1 MKYRRFLNCKFRSNE
16 FGPVIPISNQNGF
29 YNMSQR
35 SIRDFFLNKNREN
48 DAKEKETEEEK
59 EEEKEKEKDEEKDEE
74 KGREKPSKRKREG
87 DEIEFSKK
95 LSCSDG
101 NLIL

>member
-1 MKYRRFLNCKFRSNE
+1 
-16 FGPVIPISNQNGF
+16 
-29 YNMSQR
+29 MSQR

>member
-16 FGPVIPISNQNGF
+16 FGPVIPIFNQNGF

-59 EEEKEKEKDEEKDEE
+59 EEEKEKDEEKDEE

-95 LSCSDG
+95 PSCSDG

>member
-1 MKYRRFLNCKFRSNE
+1 MVKYGRFLNCKFSSNE
-16 FGPVIPISNQNGF
+16 FGLVIPISNQNGF
-29 YNMSQR
+29 YTMSQR

-59 EEEKEKEKDEEKDEE
+59 EEEKEKDEEKDEE

-95 LSCSDG
+95 PSCSDG

>member
-1 MKYRRFLNCKFRSNE
+1 
-16 FGPVIPISNQNGF
+16 
-29 YNMSQR
+29 MSQR

-59 EEEKEKEKDEEKDEE
+59 EEEKEKDEEKDKE

-95 LSCSDG
+95 PSCSDG

>member
-35 SIRDFFLNKNREN
+35 SIRDFFLNKNREY
-48 DAKEKETEEEK
+48 DSKEKETEEEK
-59 EEEKEKEKDEEKDEE
+59 EKDEEKDKE

-95 LSCSDG
+95 PSCSDG